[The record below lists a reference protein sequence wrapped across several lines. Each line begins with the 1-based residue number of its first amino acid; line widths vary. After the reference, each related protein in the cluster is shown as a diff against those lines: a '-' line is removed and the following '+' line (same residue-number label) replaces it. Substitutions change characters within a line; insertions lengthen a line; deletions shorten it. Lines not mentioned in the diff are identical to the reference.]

1 MSPMEKGN
9 DKNSEAKCC
18 LWNSE
23 GKLAGLAEGPI
34 AGISVWKSCFHSGK
48 SFRCYRVLVQGRDS
62 IKLVPTVSL
71 LPSPTKAKTVMLGN
85 ISSNLSWKMSRTSSA
100 SGPRHFSSS
109 KLRRNCTTRS
119 MVLNLRTATS
129 YASLKSAVSEGHR
142 YPPRWRTQ
150 MQFRSPPISW

>member
-9 DKNSEAKCC
+9 DKNSEVKCC

-34 AGISVWKSCFHSGK
+34 VGISVWKSCFHSGK
-48 SFRCYRVLVQGRDS
+48 SFRCYRVLIQGRDSINRS

-85 ISSNLSWKMSRTSSA
+85 ISSNLSRKCQGRRLRLDQDTSRLPSSGA
-100 SGPRHFSSS
+100 IVPRAAWFSISYGNIVCVIEERCI
-109 KLRRNCTTRS
+109 RRTQIPTT
-119 MVLNLRTATS
+119 LANTD
-129 YASLKSAVSEGHR
+129 AVS
-142 YPPRWRTQ
+142 
-150 MQFRSPPISW
+150 